1 MQEQKPKRAKRVIKS
16 IDFSGEGAAVS
27 LVGTSM
33 GGPANG
39 VPILLLKSKEQ
50 NTDIDKSVSNESE
63 SVKAEDETSS
73 IASEVNGGVT
83 ASEDDLTKGKLMT
96 KEVKVDAEVKSEVI
110 EKAQFESLQKAMEDQ
125 KVALQKAQDTI
136 ASYEKEKQEQIVKSK
151 TAQITAV
158 VTDAAVN
165 APLVKAALSLE
176 SDDDFTAFV
185 TAVTALMAEVKT
197 SKESLEKSLTEE
209 IGVTVGADATI
220 EESPVARILKAAYN
234 K

>member
-176 SDDDFTAFV
+176 SADDFTAFV